1 MYQYQ
6 RFKAMD
12 IKRTIKA
19 NGLTVKEVAE
29 KMGITPVGLSQHIN
43 GNPSV
48 EVLERIAAAI
58 AGKTAAIGCNV
69 GDFFAPQP
77 TNTITCPHCGKL
89 IKVEKGE

>member
-58 AGKTAAIGCNV
+58 GCNV

-89 IKVEKGE
+89 IKVEKGD

>member
-1 MYQYQ
+1 MYQHQ
-6 RFKAMD
+6 TFKAMD
-12 IKRTIKA
+12 IKRSIKA

-29 KMGITPVGLSQHIN
+29 RMGITPVGLSQHIN

-58 AGKTAAIGCNV
+58 GWGGG

-77 TNTITCPHCGKL
+77 TNTIMCPKCGTVLEVKER
-89 IKVEKGE
+89 K

>member
-1 MYQYQ
+1 
-6 RFKAMD
+6 MD

-58 AGKTAAIGCNV
+58 GCNV
-69 GDFFAPQP
+69 GDFFAPQQ
-77 TNTITCPHCGKL
+77 TNKINYQNCCEI
-89 IKVEKGE
+89 IKVVKGE

>member
-1 MYQYQ
+1 
-6 RFKAMD
+6 MD

-58 AGKTAAIGCNV
+58 GCNV
-69 GDFFAPQP
+69 GDFSPLNRRTQSPARIAA
-77 TNTITCPHCGKL
+77 NLSK
-89 IKVEKGE
+89 

>member
-58 AGKTAAIGCNV
+58 GCNV

-77 TNTITCPHCGKL
+77 TNTINCPHCGKL